1 MVLWSERARAIFS
14 PHLLTSDAI
23 TGLVAGVRRAAD
35 NRKMVNRVFLEHI
48 KTGLAPFQAQL
59 VCAYLF
65 GSQARGDAKPA
76 SDVDVAILF
85 RQDPPRSLDGLGL
98 NIAGAIEAELGQQVD
113 LVVLNR
119 ASPDLVHRV
128 LRESVLLLETDRAAR
143 VKFEHR
149 ARSEYFDVLPY
160 LREYRR
166 ASGGSS

>member
-1 MVLWSERARAIFS
+1 
-14 PHLLTSDAI
+14 
-23 TGLVAGVRRAAD
+23 
-35 NRKMVNRVFLEHI
+35 MVNRVFLEGI
-48 KTGLAPFQAQL
+48 KAGLAPFRGQL

-98 NIAGAIEAELGQQVD
+98 DIAGAIEAELGQPVD

-128 LRESVLLLETDRAAR
+128 LRDSVLLLETDRAAR
-143 VKFEHR
+143 VT
-149 ARSEYFDVLPY
+149 L
-160 LREYRR
+160 R
-166 ASGGSS
+166 ASSAIRIFRCASPTCVNTVEPRVVGHDGPGIARKEVGLHRNLRQ

>member
-1 MVLWSERARAIFS
+1 
-14 PHLLTSDAI
+14 
-23 TGLVAGVRRAAD
+23 
-35 NRKMVNRVFLEHI
+35 MVNRVFQEHI
-48 KTGLAPFQAQL
+48 KAGLAPFREQL

-76 SDVDVAILF
+76 SDVDIAILF

-128 LRESVLLLETDRAAR
+128 LRDSVLLLETDRGAR